1 MLFKWNND
9 MVTEFFLSKTCCSV
23 AKWCPTLCNL
33 CPPLSPGICSNSC
46 PLSRWCYQTI
56 SSSVSVRLI
65 QVSVSSVEFSCSVVS
80 DSLWPTPWIAA
91 RQASMSITN
100 SRGSL
105 RLTSIES
112 VLHRLKQNVEFLGCV
127 AEIKMN
133 LYLNIIDRMGHS
145 ALQIIAVDLK
155 QNF

>member
-1 MLFKWNND
+1 MQMQIKNENLRGASLCFT
-9 MVTEFFLSKTCCSV
+9 VLHQFSSV
-23 AKWCPTLCNL
+23 Q
-33 CPPLSPGICSNSC
+33 S
-46 PLSRWCYQTI
+46 LSRVQ
-56 SSSVSVRLI
+56 L
-65 QVSVSSVEFSCSVVS
+65 FA
-80 DSLWPTPWIAA
+80 TPWIAA
-91 RQASMSITN
+91 RQASPSITN